1 MAQFFKARERPVFPK
16 RCTWAD
22 HCTSWPQKPVPFTGH
37 PLHTDTNCGQ
47 KPVAPTHKPRY
58 GSEKTPV
65 PQKAA
70 YPTTA
75 CALYISLHTQTP
87 TLLRG
92 TPLFFRGPTPVP
104 ANRPAP
110 NGAFE
115 LTPIRATPPSKLY
128 IRTSDT
134 RELAG
139 PSRDNTQGTHRGAGA
154 LAKSGPGNCILA
166 LGSLSP
172 PLVALVACGAA
183 VSTPSEPDRAP
194 AGSRVF

>member
-1 MAQFFKARERPVFPK
+1 MAQFFKARERLVFPK

-58 GSEKTPV
+58 GPEKTPV

-70 YPTTA
+70 YPPTA

-92 TPLFFRGPTPVP
+92 TPLFFGGQRQC
-104 ANRPAP
+104 RRIAP
-110 NGAFE
+110 HQ
-115 LTPIRATPPSKLY
+115 T
-128 IRTSDT
+128 
-134 RELAG
+134 
-139 PSRDNTQGTHRGAGA
+139 A
-154 LAKSGPGNCILA
+154 LSN
-166 LGSLSP
+166 SL
-172 PLVALVACGAA
+172 
-183 VSTPSEPDRAP
+183 PSEPHLPQSCTFGQVTLASSQGRLETTPRELTEEPVHLLNLGPETASWP
-194 AGSRVF
+194 WGRFPLRSWL